1 MTIDKKLHSLRVTIT
16 DNGNKIHFQKVGD
29 QIQVITV
36 NKDKERCI
44 IHCDIDQLQR
54 AINSVDLWD
63 KKECDHVH
71 KM

>member
-16 DNGNKIHFQKVGD
+16 DKGNKIHFQKVGD

-36 NKDKERCI
+36 NTDKERCI

-54 AINSVDLWD
+54 AINSIDLWD
-63 KKECDHVH
+63 KKECENVRPL
-71 KM
+71 

>member
-16 DNGNKIHFQKVGD
+16 DKGNKIHFQKVGD

-36 NKDKERCI
+36 NTNKERCI

-54 AINSVDLWD
+54 AINAIDLWD
-63 KKECDHVH
+63 KKECENVRPL
-71 KM
+71 